1 MNLTLAKALGGHS
14 SFICCF
20 PSFIYW
26 PLCLA
31 HPSPSTKWPLQLSWF
46 PLSGGECLM
55 QSLVQPLRNIAVSC
69 SLSLS
74 CSSLFYLDWALIHW
88 ASQMTLVVKKKKK
101 KIHLPMQ
108 GERDGFPPWVRKIP
122 WRREWQPTP
131 VFLPGKS
138 HGLRSLAGY
147 SLWGHKELDTT
158 ECLKTHTRNS
168 QSTWTAALR
177 TELQRL
183 SIYACKLANG
193 HLASSLSWYLVKFS
207 KEQQTCTDSLSCF
220 SVSSAR
226 IMGFIAKVSKC

>member
-55 QSLVQPLRNIAVSC
+55 QSLVQSLRNIAVSC

-101 KIHLPMQ
+101 KFTCQ
-108 GERDGFPPWVRKIP
+108 CRA
-122 WRREWQPTP
+122 REMGS
-131 VFLPGKS
+131 LPGS
-138 HGLRSLAGY
+138 GRSLGEENGNPLQY
-147 SLWGHKELDTT
+147 SCLENPMDWGAWQATVCGVTKSWTQLSAW
-158 ECLKTHTRNS
+158 KHTQGTLS
-168 QSTWTAALR
+168 QLG
-177 TELQRL
+177 LQL
-183 SIYACKLANG
+183 S
-193 HLASSLSWYLVKFS
+193 
-207 KEQQTCTDSLSCF
+207 EQNCN
-220 SVSSAR
+220 A
-226 IMGFIAKVSKC
+226 

>member
-1 MNLTLAKALGGHS
+1 MTFAVKLIPIVWGRMFNAKPGTISEKHCCLLLFVIELQFTFLAWLSTYSLG
-14 SFICCF
+14 F
-20 PSFIYW
+20 PDD
-26 PLCLA
+26 
-31 HPSPSTKWPLQLSWF
+31 T
-46 PLSGGECLM
+46 SG
-55 QSLVQPLRNIAVSC
+55 
-69 SLSLS
+69 
-74 CSSLFYLDWALIHW
+74 
-88 ASQMTLVVKKKKK
+88 KKK

-158 ECLKTHTRNS
+158 ECLNIHTRNS

-177 TELQRL
+177 TELQCL
-183 SIYACKLANG
+183 SIYACKLPNG
-193 HLASSLSWYLVKFS
+193 HLASSLSWYLVKCS